1 MYLTRITD
9 DIIKN
14 DMSNFYIIVNS
25 FTSDT
30 WEKFRIMMDLNGIT
44 DDILK
49 KEMSDTKFPYEAY
62 NFFKF
67 YIYDYNSNPNKPTL
81 NRDYLDNLSNIILL
95 SYKEGLLS
103 KRSLNDL
110 RQYLLL
116 LKTSIENRIQMLS
129 SPDIDYFNNCI
140 EKLKEC
146 YIKKDK

>member
-1 MYLTRITD
+1 
-9 DIIKN
+9 
-14 DMSNFYIIVNS
+14 MSNLYIIVVS
-25 FTSDT
+25 FISDT
-30 WEKFRIMMDLNGIT
+30 WEKFRITMDLNGIT

-49 KEMSDTKFPYEAY
+49 KEMSDTKFPCVAY
-62 NFFKF
+62 SLFKF
-67 YIYDYNSNPNKPTL
+67 FIYDYNSNPTKPTL

-116 LKTSIENRIQMLS
+116 LKNSIGNRIQRLS
-129 SPDIDYFNNCI
+129 GPDIDYFNNCI

-146 YIKKDK
+146 HIKKDK